1 MIKLVTQF
9 DDAESRASAATPT
22 CGGCCCCC
30 CCIATVIST
39 SAFTA
44 MNLRAHARRLEEAT
58 GTSPSPGP
66 EILGALAFPF
76 ALVLTAI
83 FAQAG
88 SDTGTFVLS
97 GAAWFLILLALYS
110 WVQAKRPWLP
120 AIWTVLVGGALLVGE
135 LLVALSLIDSLGAYL
150 LLAVLVSVI
159 AIVVEYALLL
169 GRR

>member
-1 MIKLVTQF
+1 VIKLVTQF

-22 CGGCCCCC
+22 CGCCCCCC

-44 MNLRAHARRLEEAT
+44 MNLRAHARRLEKAT

-76 ALVLTAI
+76 ALVLAAVFTQAASETTAL
-83 FAQAG
+83 FLTVA
-88 SDTGTFVLS
+88 SWS
-97 GAAWFLILLALYS
+97 LILLALYS

-120 AIWTVLVGGALLVGE
+120 AICTVLVGGVLLVGE
-135 LLVALSLIDSLGAYL
+135 LLVALSLIDSFGAYL
-150 LLAVLVSVI
+150 FLAVLVSVI
-159 AIVVEYALLL
+159 AIVAEYALLL